1 MQGANQIYI
10 NKQILKGFQKYADVL
25 KKYDKNYN
33 KLLLARATQTVLK
46 GTPRNSTEPWL
57 LTDKP
62 IL

>member
-10 NKQILKGFQKYADVL
+10 NKQILKGFQKYPDVL

-57 LTDKP
+57 STDKP